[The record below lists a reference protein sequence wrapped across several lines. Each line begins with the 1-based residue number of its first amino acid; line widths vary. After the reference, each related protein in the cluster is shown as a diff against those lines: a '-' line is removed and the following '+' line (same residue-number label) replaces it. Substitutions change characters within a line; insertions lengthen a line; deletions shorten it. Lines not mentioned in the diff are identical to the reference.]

1 MRKNAEP
8 ILGKIM
14 EDEDVDIDD
23 LDFVPPRKPSPS
35 NIAPVD
41 VKRLLNDKTYR
52 QALPT
57 PKATSNRFRNRLHK
71 MPPYNFRLCFE
82 NNSCPELPS
91 ATTMERGGWFH
102 VGWLNG
108 RMAFCTY
115 NFAAMPRGAT
125 VTTATSPVLILTS
138 WGTEGKA
145 VRLSD
150 HSPAFKLVQ
159 NWSTLEFLPEFVGG
173 DQSSDRLQAVHG
185 KIVRRLDYMW
195 NDGDVEIVPLEM
207 IMNC

>member
-1 MRKNAEP
+1 
-8 ILGKIM
+8 M

-159 NWSTLEFLPEFVGG
+159 NWSTLEFPNSSAVINHRI
-173 DQSSDRLQAVHG
+173 DCRQSMAKSSDVWITCGMTVMLRLY
-185 KIVRRLDYMW
+185 RLR
-195 NDGDVEIVPLEM
+195 
-207 IMNC
+207 